1 MALLETLSFILERFP
16 WSFGNRNHF
25 NVLCYLPFLFFQ
37 FEADTRRHSW
47 ESWDWE
53 MWKGSQF
60 LQILRNKH
68 KAPEKKWIGGEVE
81 QLCFLMKNCNMGAVV
96 VVSLLWDLFLEVFFM
111 RLFCGHLSERC
122 KWTRADYSYP
132 FFQNTGRRIRNMI
145 ENFSFPSE

>member
-16 WSFGNRNHF
+16 WSFGNRNHL
-25 NVLCYLPFLFFQ
+25 NVVCYLPFLFFQ

-68 KAPEKKWIGGEVE
+68 KAPEKSEFGGG
-81 QLCFLMKNCNMGAVV
+81 GAT
-96 VVSLLWDLFLEVFFM
+96 LFSNEELQHGSRGCCASFM
-111 RLFCGHLSERC
+111 RPLFGGLFMCLFCGHLSERC

-132 FFQNTGRRIRNMI
+132 FFQNTGRRIRNVI
-145 ENFSFPSE
+145 ENFPFPSE